1 MNKYEALFDEI
12 LKQTQARA
20 LEWRQLRRSANAD
33 LIFNPTLVYRQFST
47 EMQRRGH
54 SFTLLLVEKKYDD
67 PEHDFAYQRYAP
79 ELLVVDD
86 DGELVTTLT
95 DSVIEWRDLMRLA
108 SMVEAQS
115 DKVSK
120 LFDAS

>member
-12 LKQTQARA
+12 LKQTQTRA
-20 LEWRQLRRSANAD
+20 LEWRQLRRNANAD

-47 EMQRRGH
+47 EMRRRGN
-54 SFTLLLVEKKYDD
+54 SFTVLLVEKKYDD

-115 DKVSK
+115 DKASK